1 MSAAFGREGYFGFKL
16 QTTKGSYEAPDT
28 WLPLL
33 DLPPGRRQRGFRGI
47 AEHHNY
53 VVLNMADRNAYQ
65 SKYFSAG
72 RWVEGSISV
81 PLIPGAVGNLLSWI
95 QGRDTD
101 GQGAWGSVLVDCV
114 HAVKKITDCKV
125 RRARF
130 RFRKSREVDCML
142 DVAALLME
150 AGSPTS
156 PSIPTAPPYV
166 FTEAAVQLETGGQGL
181 SADVHCERIVIDI
194 DNVVE
199 EPAEGM
205 RLRESTTPLQL
216 YNLAGVRCTGVF
228 DRDFVDSGVYDD
240 FISGTE
246 AALSIVL
253 QRGTDTCTFTLP
265 RLVYEA
271 DSVDLPGVGDERIV
285 ERVAFRALGSVDGAT
300 APITLS

>member
-1 MSAAFGREGYFGFKL
+1 MSPALSKEGYFGFKL
-16 QTTKGSYEAPDT
+16 QAAKGSYVTPDT

-33 DLPPGRRQRGFRGI
+33 AVPPGRRQAGFRGL
-47 AEHHNY
+47 AQHHNY

-72 RWVEGSISV
+72 QWVEGSISV
-81 PLIPGAVGNLLSWI
+81 PLIPGAVASLLSWI
-95 QGRDTD
+95 QTRDSD
-101 GQGAWGSVLVDCV
+101 DQSAWASVLVDCV
-114 HAVKKITDCKV
+114 NAVKKITDCKV
-125 RRARF
+125 RRVRF
-130 RFRKSREVDCML
+130 RLQKGREADCIL
-142 DVAALLME
+142 DLAGLLLE

-156 PSIPTAPPYV
+156 PSIPTAAPYV

-181 SADVHCERIVIDI
+181 ADDVHCERIVIDI

-205 RLRESTTPLQL
+205 RLRESTAPLQL
-216 YNLAGVRCTGVF
+216 YNLAGIRCTGVL
-228 DRDFVDSGVYDD
+228 DRDFVDSDVYDD

-246 AALSIVL
+246 AALTVTL
-253 QRGTDTCTFTLP
+253 QRGVDTCTFMLP

-271 DSVDLPGVGDERIV
+271 DSAALPGVGDERIV
-285 ERVAFRALGSVDGAT
+285 ERVAFRALGSTDGAT